1 MLTDILFLRLQ
12 DAEANVKHPHRS
24 RKSISAE
31 RTFRD
36 EDNEEKLKEIC
47 WKIASKI
54 AERMQRTTGDSDSED
69 DEETA
74 NDTHKSDEEG
84 SSSKRVPFKGKTV
97 TIKLK
102 YVSVCC
108 SVFDRK

>member
-1 MLTDILFLRLQ
+1 VLTDILFIRLQ
-12 DAEANVKHPHRS
+12 DAEANVKNPHCS

-54 AERMQRTTGDSDSED
+54 AERMQRTTVDSDSED
-69 DEETA
+69 DETA

-108 SVFDRK
+108 SVFDSK